1 VQAQEI
7 PSEDRTFKL
16 DFVKTSEYGRYVK
29 SLGVP
34 VAVGRAFL
42 YGVAAIGRQGGVRTA
57 SILMDE
63 LQNVMT
69 QMGCRS
75 IAELRDVE

>member
-1 VQAQEI
+1 
-7 PSEDRTFKL
+7 
-16 DFVKTSEYGRYVK
+16 
-29 SLGVP
+29 